1 MSKNGTARCW
11 TIFCTQPVTSFLLSS
26 CLAHTARVAVK
37 LDGDGERGEDERTPK
52 PVLCIKAEYRASVEC
67 IHSADKRQRTE
78 RPQSFPKQTFKMFS
92 VHEDIFYFNKTPTFF
107 LYL

>member
-1 MSKNGTARCW
+1 MVQRDAGPFFFTRS
-11 TIFCTQPVTSFLLSS
+11 VTSFLLSS
-26 CLAHTARVAVK
+26 RPTHTTRVAIK

-52 PVLCIKAEYRASVEC
+52 PVLCIKAEYRARIEC